1 MKDRLRG
8 SKRASPLFYLIR
20 IMPSQE
26 VILIFSETLVHGRC
40 FFYFIGNSEGTSYE
54 IKGTACRRG
63 TIFFNAILHNYD
75 HGKEKMIEERKFNL
89 NLT

>member
-1 MKDRLRG
+1 MEDGGCGAGEPEIKED
-8 SKRASPLFYLIR
+8 PVTHFPY
-20 IMPSQE
+20 
-26 VILIFSETLVHGRC
+26 ILD
-40 FFYFIGNSEGTSYE
+40 FIGNSEETSYE
-54 IKGTACRRG
+54 TKGTACRRG

>member
-1 MKDRLRG
+1 MSESSSFVL
-8 SKRASPLFYLIR
+8 YIR
-20 IMPSQE
+20 KVPRH
-26 VILIFSETLVHGRC
+26 ILYF
-40 FFYFIGNSEGTSYE
+40 FIGNSEGTSYE
-54 IKGTACRRG
+54 TKGTACRRG